1 MKKFFNRNDFDEAR
15 DISVAQIITS
25 CIKSELRDDF
35 LDFIDEFPD
44 HLDRA
49 CQIGHLT
56 GSSLVIREED
66 NKILLL
72 FHTKLQKWLQPG
84 GHADGDHDLARVAL
98 REAEEETGINDLKI
112 YKIPIDLDIHVVSPP
127 GENKHKHFDVRYLV
141 LAPEDSEP
149 VGNHESQELRWFDRS
164 EVGSMGL
171 DAGLM
176 RMIETGFELISVIE
190 NDV

>member
-84 GHADGDHDLARVAL
+84 GHADGCLL
-98 REAEEETGINDLKI
+98 YT
-112 YKIPIDLDIHVVSPP
+112 SPSP
-127 GENKHKHFDVRYLV
+127 RD
-141 LAPEDSEP
+141 
-149 VGNHESQELRWFDRS
+149 
-164 EVGSMGL
+164 
-171 DAGLM
+171 
-176 RMIETGFELISVIE
+176 
-190 NDV
+190 